1 MVPVIELL
9 TAVAVYYV
17 MGCLAFAFSD
27 LYKLES
33 VPFCK
38 WVEKA
43 PNWLVTFLV
52 TLLWPYVV
60 IKLIGTKNA
69 N

>member
-1 MVPVIELL
+1 MVPVTELL
-9 TAVAVYYV
+9 IAAVAYYV
-17 MGCLAFAFSD
+17 LGCLAFAFSD

-33 VPFCK
+33 VPFCR

-60 IKLIGTKNA
+60 IKLLGNKNA
-69 N
+69 D